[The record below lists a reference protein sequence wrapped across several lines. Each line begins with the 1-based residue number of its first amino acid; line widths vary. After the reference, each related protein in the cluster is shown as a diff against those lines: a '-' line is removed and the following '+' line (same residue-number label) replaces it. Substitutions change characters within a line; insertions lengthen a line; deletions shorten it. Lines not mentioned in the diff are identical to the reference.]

1 MNVLQT
7 DYSNLFAA
15 GLRVIESRSTGR
27 GSSQSYPVHAVS
39 LNLSASDR
47 DPEGEFAA
55 PVEDSPKKT
64 SRFSTKL
71 WRRVSWRREKPSS
84 ANTNVV
90 DDDAKPRQRTWRS
103 MLPGCVGQETALDE
117 RIWDWSTGVYHAT
130 TLGDEGVERADPY
143 LDDKVDPVDTPLPTR
158 TAFLVAL
165 PSTTAPL
172 WEHDFP
178 ISLPSQH
185 EQQRRR
191 SLHMPRSISSHEE
204 SGIDDDWHQFRVEWI
219 DFGVDG
225 SK

>member
-90 DDDAKPRQRTWRS
+90 DDVAKPRQRTWRS
-103 MLPGCVGQETALDE
+103 MLPGCVGQETC
-117 RIWDWSTGVYHAT
+117 TG
-130 TLGDEGVERADPY
+130 RADMGLEYQCIPRN
-143 LDDKVDPVDTPLPTR
+143 DPRTKEWSVPIRTWMTR
-158 TAFLVAL
+158 SI
-165 PSTTAPL
+165 PSTRRYPRARRSSLRCPAPPPRSGSTT
-172 WEHDFP
+172 FP
-178 ISLPSQH
+178 SLFLANT

-191 SLHMPRSISSHEE
+191 SLHMPRPRHTYSPP
-204 SGIDDDWHQFRVEWI
+204 
-219 DFGVDG
+219 
-225 SK
+225 SKRPPHANGN